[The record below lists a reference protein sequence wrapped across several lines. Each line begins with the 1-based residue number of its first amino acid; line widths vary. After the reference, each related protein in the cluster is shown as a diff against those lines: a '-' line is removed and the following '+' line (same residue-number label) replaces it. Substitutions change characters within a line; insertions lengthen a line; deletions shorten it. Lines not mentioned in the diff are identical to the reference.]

1 MQIKKSRWGGLFNK
15 KRFEWMEEEKKK
27 WLQNL
32 TLAESIRMT
41 EEILSSNM
49 FEKFRENFT
58 YDRPVNF
65 KLGLKTRKEN
75 VRKRI

>member
-1 MQIKKSRWGGLFNK
+1 
-15 KRFEWMEEEKKK
+15 MEKEKKK
-27 WLQNL
+27 RLQNL
-32 TLAESIRMT
+32 TLTESIRMT

-49 FEKFRENFT
+49 FEKFRKNFT

-65 KLGLKTRKEN
+65 KLGLKTRREN